1 MRLSGLLMV
10 LLAGLV
16 AGCSSGP
23 PVRLFPP
30 ELSLAELRFD
40 DAGAVAVLRLRSFS
54 TVALRVARVDGH
66 LELGPRGARV
76 PLNLQPD
83 LYIAATS
90 VELLE
95 VRFQP
100 EAELRALLQ
109 SSVTERRALD
119 YRIEAEVVSSEP
131 VTRFE
136 ISYRSSLA
144 PAPGLPGVL
153 R

>member
-1 MRLSGLLMV
+1 MRRGWLVGWLMI
-10 LLAGLV
+10 LFL

-40 DAGAVAVLRLRSFS
+40 AGGAVAVLRLRSFS
-54 TVALRVARVDGH
+54 TVPMRLQQISGYLEFGNSALRVPVS
-66 LELGPRGARV
+66 
-76 PLNLQPD
+76 LQPD
-83 LYIAATS
+83 LQIAATS

-95 VRFQP
+95 VAFQP
-100 EAELRALLQ
+100 EPALRALL
-109 SSVTERRALD
+109 VAATAERRAVD
-119 YRIEAEVVSSEP
+119 YRIEADVASSEP
-131 VTRFE
+131 QRRFE
-136 ISYRSSLA
+136 IEYRSSLA